1 MNIIIVGLGK
11 TGITLTKYLS
21 QEGHNLTCIDTR
33 SEVVSKVVDTY
44 DVQGLCG
51 NGATYNILEEAG
63 AVNADVIIACTK
75 KDEINILSC
84 LVAKTLGTKYT
95 VARIREPEYAEQFED
110 IHGKLNINCMIN
122 PEEECAKEITRLLRF
137 PLATKVETFARDR
150 VDCVEFVVE
159 EDNELVGKTAHDIVE
174 KFKSNVIFGTV
185 VRGEDVYIPRGSF
198 LFEVGDKVS
207 VIGKLADVNTFLKK
221 VDVISSKVKS
231 IMIVGGGL
239 TSYYLAKK
247 LSNQGLS
254 VKIIEKDKEKCLKL
268 VSMLDKVSVVCGDG
282 TDKTILEEEGLK
294 DVDACVSLT
303 GIDEQNIMISLLAR
317 SREVETVIPKV
328 NNDIFCDMSK
338 EISLHTVVSP
348 KKVTSQKIVR
358 FIRALQVP
366 EGSSVLTLYKLAND
380 RAEAIEFSVG
390 TNEKFVGKKIKEL
403 GVKENVLIASIIR
416 KGAIITPIGETEIE
430 ENDRIVII
438 ADAEMQITEIEEI
451 I

>member
-1 MNIIIVGLGK
+1 MKIIIVGLGK
-11 TGITLTKYLS
+11 TGTILTKYLS

-33 SEVVSKVVDTY
+33 NDVVGKVVDTY
-44 DVQGLCG
+44 DVKGLCG

-63 AVNADVIIACTK
+63 AGSADVIIACAK
-75 KDEINILSC
+75 DDEINILSC

-95 VARIREPEYAEQFED
+95 VARIRKPEYAEQFED
-110 IHGKLNINCMIN
+110 IHGKLNINFMIN

-159 EDNELVGKTAHDIVE
+159 EGNDIIGKTAREVVE
-174 KFKSNVIFGTV
+174 KFKTNVIFGTV

-198 LFEVGDKVS
+198 VFEEKDRVS
-207 VIGKLADVNTFLKK
+207 VVGKLADANSFLKK

-231 IMIVGGGL
+231 VMIVGGGL

-247 LSNQGLS
+247 LSAQGLS
-254 VKIIEKDKEKCLKL
+254 VKIIEKDKNVCLDL
-268 VSMLDKVSVVCGDG
+268 VSRLDKVSVVCGDG
-282 TDKTILEEEGLK
+282 TDKAVLEEEGLK
-294 DVDACVSLT
+294 KVDACVSLT
-303 GIDEQNIMISLLAR
+303 GIDEQNIMISLFAK
-317 SREVETVIPKV
+317 SREVEIVIPKV
-328 NNDIFCDMSK
+328 NNDISCDMSK

-366 EGSSVLTLYKLAND
+366 ENSSMLTLYKLAND
-380 RAEAIEFSVG
+380 KAEAIEFSIG
-390 TNEKFVGKKIKEL
+390 QNKNFVGKKIKEL
-403 GVKENVLIASIIR
+403 GVKEKVLIASIIR

-438 ADAEMQITEIEEI
+438 ADAKMQVTEIEDI

>member
-1 MNIIIVGLGK
+1 MKIIIVGLGK
-11 TGITLTKYLS
+11 TGVTLTRYLS
-21 QEGHNLTCIDTR
+21 QEGHDLTCIDTR

-63 AVNADVIIACTK
+63 ATTADVIIACSK
-75 KDEINILSC
+75 DDEINILSC

-159 EDNELVGKTAHDIVE
+159 EENELVGKTAHDVVE
-174 KFKSNVIFGTV
+174 KLKSNVIFGTV

-198 LFEVGDKVS
+198 VFEVGDKVS

-231 IMIVGGGL
+231 VMIVGGGL

-254 VKIIEKDKEKCLKL
+254 VKIIEKNKNTCLKL

-366 EGSSVLTLYKLAND
+366 EGSSMLTLYKLAND

-416 KGAIITPIGETEIE
+416 KGGIITPIGETEIE

-438 ADAEMQITEIEEI
+438 TDASLQITEIEDI

>member
-21 QEGHNLTCIDTR
+21 QEGHNLTCVDTR

-63 AVNADVIIACTK
+63 AASADVIIACTK
-75 KDEINILSC
+75 NDETNILSC

-159 EDNELVGKTAHDIVE
+159 EDNKLVAKTAHDIVE

-185 VRGEDVYIPRGSF
+185 VRGEDVYIPKG
-198 LFEVGDKVS
+198 LFEFAVGDKVS

-231 IMIVGGGL
+231 VMIVGGGL

-268 VSMLDKVSVVCGDG
+268 VSMLNKVSVVCGDG
-282 TDKTILEEEGLK
+282 TDKAVLEEEGLK
-294 DVDACVSLT
+294 DVDACVALT
-303 GIDEQNIMISLLAR
+303 GIDEQNIMISLLAK

-338 EISLHTVVSP
+338 EISLHTVVAP
-348 KKVTSQKIVR
+348 NKVTSQKIVR

-403 GVKENVLIASIIR
+403 GVKEKVLIASIIR
-416 KGAIITPIGETEIE
+416 KGGIITPIGETEIE

-438 ADAEMQITEIEEI
+438 ADAKMQITEIEEI